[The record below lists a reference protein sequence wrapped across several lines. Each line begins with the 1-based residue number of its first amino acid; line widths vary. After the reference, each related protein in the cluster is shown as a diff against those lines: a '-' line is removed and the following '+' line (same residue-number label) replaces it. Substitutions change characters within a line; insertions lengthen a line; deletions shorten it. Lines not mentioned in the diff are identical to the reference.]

1 MPSGACPTVLLTNC
15 PDPSQVCSAL
25 TCTTPCPAP
34 GRAARL
40 LSRKQADCPCTC
52 APYLFLQP
60 GTRSGEP
67 RCCSSPPTVPTWA
80 VKTRSS
86 LRTQTTPASSCTTA
100 RRQRWQRL
108 LCDKPCMQGCPCGHL
123 ECPLPTVRDSAH
135 SVEGLVTQ
143 GGLPTLVGA
152 RCAAPGV
159 NTHLHTTPPA
169 CLLAVACGCPA
180 QLHSCTAS
188 HNRPLLP
195 LITTS
200 SSAAVEAALCSLF
213 QSRLL

>member
-1 MPSGACPTVLLTNC
+1 LH
-15 PDPSQVCSAL
+15 
-25 TCTTPCPAP
+25 
-34 GRAARL
+34 
-40 LSRKQADCPCTC
+40 
-52 APYLFLQP
+52 
-60 GTRSGEP
+60 
-67 RCCSSPPTVPTWA
+67 
-80 VKTRSS
+80 
-86 LRTQTTPASSCTTA
+86 TQTTPASSCTTA

-123 ECPLPTVRDSAH
+123 ECPLPTIRDSAH

-152 RCAAPGV
+152 RCAVPGV

-180 QLHSCTAS
+180 QLHCCTAS

-195 LITTS
+195 LHHDLFLCCCGGGLVQPVPITPALSLLPTGLAAR
-200 SSAAVEAALCSLF
+200 SASVPSVLPPFRFLQALTPPLADPAAAAPAPPV
-213 QSRLL
+213 RH